1 MTTTVGARE
10 RGPVRLAGVGR
21 RYGPRGPWVLRGVD
35 LDLPAGRLV
44 RATGANGT
52 GKSTLLRLVAGV
64 DAPAEGRITGRPA
77 RTAYVPERFP
87 PALPFTALDY
97 LVHLG
102 RLQGLGT
109 GAARARA
116 GEWLERFGAAG
127 YAGAALAGLSKGSAQ
142 KVAVAQALLAEPELL
157 VLDEAWTGL
166 DAGARAELD
175 RAVGERVAA
184 GATVLFV
191 DHDPRRLAGEPVT
204 TVSVDNGRLRT
215 DPRAAAPGASSAQVS
230 ASAHGGAST
239 PRAAPAHGTAP
250 APGAT
255 SAQGAASPGTVT
267 VRIVA
272 SGDRPL
278 PGGLPGGA
286 AGVPLAGGGGEVFRV
301 GDADSD
307 DLLRVLLGAGWH
319 VHRVESEGER
329 V

>member
-1 MTTTVGARE
+1 MTTRVGARE

-116 GEWLERFGAAG
+116 GEWLERFGASG

-215 DPRAAAPGASSAQVS
+215 EEPQAAPPDTAPVRG
-230 ASAHGGAST
+230 
-239 PRAAPAHGTAP
+239 AAP
-250 APGAT
+250 PGA
-255 SAQGAASPGTVT
+255 VT

-272 SGDRPL
+272 SGDRTL

-286 AGVPLAGGGGEVFRV
+286 AGVPRADGGGEVFRV
-301 GDADSD
+301 GHADSD

-319 VHRVESEGER
+319 VHRVEDEGER